1 MADDHVIN
9 VCFHGVGKPTREL
22 EPGEAGYW
30 ISEDQFNRILD
41 EVVTWPAVRLS
52 FDDGNT
58 SDLEIALPA
67 LLERGLRADFFALA
81 GRLDMPGALDPDGVR
96 ELHRYGMRIGTHG
109 MRHRSWRGMDADT
122 SHDELV
128 AARDALGQRLVGR
141 PSRGARVRAKNS
153 SQCRCPGLYD
163 PISCATT
170 ISSNGTPICLSS
182 SISARAPS
190 TSRST
195 VRSAVAWSRAA
206 SIVAS
211 GIVLTVSGPISSSM

>member
-52 FDDGNT
+52 FDDGNA

-128 AARDALGQRLVGR
+128 AARDALAAVAG
-141 PSRGARVRAKNS
+141 
-153 SQCRCPGLYD
+153 
-163 PISCATT
+163 TT
-170 ISSNGTPICLSS
+170 IDTAACPLGRYDRRVLAELRRLGYRRVFTSDRRVARRNAWLQPRFSVRHDETVETLREAALSRPPVARR
-182 SISARAPS
+182 ARA
-190 TSRST
+190 
-195 VRSAVAWSRAA
+195 AVVGVVKRWR
-206 SIVAS
+206 
-211 GIVLTVSGPISSSM
+211 